1 MCACVVYGCVLASG
15 YVSQIMGVWRAEVY
29 VSCVSL
35 SRSTPLCETGSLELA
50 DWLGWLAVYHR
61 DPSVAAPPAL
71 ESGVYHHTRICTWVL
86 GIPLRFWCIHIKH
99 FTHWANP
106 SVIKIIYT
114 HVHNH
119 IHNIYMYIH
128 TYKNVFMHWLF
139 SHKTLLQIWRSQ
151 HLLRL
156 ANQQIL
162 LEHVFPNKKVPLNHY
177 YRHSVRFRKNAP
189 CGQLSAS
196 SPTGCLPTPSSS
208 CP

>member
-35 SRSTPLCETGSLELA
+35 SLSTPLCETGSLELA
-50 DWLGWLAVYHR
+50 DWLGWLAVYHG
-61 DPSVAAPPAL
+61 DPSVAAFPAL
-71 ESGVYHHTRICTWVL
+71 ESGVYHHTRIWTWVL
-86 GIPLRFWCIHIKH
+86 GIPLRFSCIHIKH

-128 TYKNVFMHWLF
+128 TYKMYLCIDCFLIKLSYRSGGLKIYLDWQTSRYSWSTYF
-139 SHKTLLQIWRSQ
+139 QI
-151 HLLRL
+151 
-156 ANQQIL
+156 
-162 LEHVFPNKKVPLNHY
+162 KKYL
-177 YRHSVRFRKNAP
+177 
-189 CGQLSAS
+189 
-196 SPTGCLPTPSSS
+196 
-208 CP
+208 